1 MKKFDVKYYECYG
14 KHYEVEANSK
24 EEAEEKLIDAIEEGR
39 VNPPDQCYDR
49 GAEATEIEQ
58 PKENKNDMEELSD
71 HLIEIVEQNDERF
84 SFECGVCHPEQA
96 KIEIFDKE
104 KEIGYIVKIE
114 PIEYDENGEPVNI

>member
-84 SFECGVCHPEQA
+84 SFECGVRHPEQA